1 MNRNLVFDMSES
13 GLRIVLKDYQ
23 EIALRV
29 IWESHEGLR
38 SKQVLDRVNDRLK
51 DKTISRAS
59 VINFLEDMREMGALS
74 GVEETGKGGY
84 HWVYSPAMD
93 ESGFKRFIAEKLIG
107 SLRNSFP
114 DELSPAIEKLVK

>member
-1 MNRNLVFDMSES
+1 MNSIDYDSSQIGLRTVLRDWQLKLLRVVWANKEGLNSRTANKSVNEALGSES
-13 GLRIVLKDYQ
+13 
-23 EIALRV
+23 
-29 IWESHEGLR
+29 
-38 SKQVLDRVNDRLK
+38 
-51 DKTISRAS
+51 ISRAS
-59 VINFLEDMREMGALS
+59 VINFLESMREMGVLS

-114 DELSPAIEKLVK
+114 DESSSAIEKLIK

>member
-1 MNRNLVFDMSES
+1 MNSIVYDSSQIGLRTVLREWQLKLLRVVWANKEGLNSRSAYESVNEALGSES
-13 GLRIVLKDYQ
+13 
-23 EIALRV
+23 
-29 IWESHEGLR
+29 
-38 SKQVLDRVNDRLK
+38 
-51 DKTISRAS
+51 ISRAS
-59 VINFLEDMREMGALS
+59 VINFLEDMRGMGVLS

-84 HWVYSPAMD
+84 HWVYFPAMD